1 MCALLPPQV
10 LICVHD
16 ERTGGELHG
25 ASELRKP
32 ETQALHLRHA
42 WSGVSVADRHERKW
56 ATGSVVSPALWLLC
70 VLLQRVRANMCAKK
84 HQRILYRTLVEK
96 ALFRRNF
103 IILEICFCLFFLFYL
118 TVSECN

>member
-1 MCALLPPQV
+1 MRALLPPQV

-56 ATGSVVSPALWLLC
+56 ATGSVVLPAVLLLC
-70 VLLQRVRANMCAKK
+70 VPLQRVRANMCAKNKKK

-96 ALFRRNF
+96 ALFGLNF
-103 IILEICFCLFFLFYL
+103 IIREICFCL
-118 TVSECN
+118 VSECN